1 MLEWSQ
7 VISRAPTC
15 CSLVRFTFVEYH
27 NTLLEGFERER
38 EGSVC
43 TEGRDKA
50 CYSSEFL
57 EIKGQNIPSWK
68 KEALRLKQ
76 FVFVFSESKNLNIE
90 GE

>member
-1 MLEWSQ
+1 MLEWSL
-7 VISRAPTC
+7 VISR
-15 CSLVRFTFVEYH
+15 FVEYH
-27 NTLLEGFERER
+27 KGLREK

-50 CYSSEFL
+50 CYWNEFL

-76 FVFVFSESKNLNIE
+76 FVFGFFSQSTNLNIE
-90 GE
+90 GK